1 MRIGICDD
9 EEIIREDIRNRV
21 LRIVPKA
28 TVCIYTSAEELL
40 DDQCP
45 DILLLDI
52 QMYGMSGMEA
62 ARIIRKRS
70 TDVVLIFVTAVE
82 EYVFEAFDV
91 GAFHYLVKPFSD
103 ARFEEIL
110 IKAAE
115 EARVKRRNRTEK
127 KTHYVIIQDGIT
139 RISLDT
145 DDIVFAE
152 VLNRTVTIHL
162 KDNDIS
168 YRGSI
173 GQLAGQVGTGFYQTH
188 RAFLVNMKYVSSYS
202 SAGIETPRGTVTVA
216 RGTFKEFV
224 KAFMEY
230 MRND

>member
-1 MRIGICDD
+1 MRIAICDD
-9 EEIIREDIRNRV
+9 EEIIRKDIKNRV
-21 LRIVPKA
+21 VKLIPEA
-28 TVCIYTSAEELL
+28 TICTYSSAEELL
-40 DDQCP
+40 ADMYP

-52 QMYGMSGMEA
+52 QMDGMSGMEA
-62 ARIIRKRS
+62 ARTLRKKS
-70 TDVVLIFVTAVE
+70 CDTVLIFITAME

-103 ARFEEIL
+103 DKFAEVL
-110 IKAAE
+110 IKATE
-115 EARVKRRNRTEK
+115 EVRERQKNYVKKSE
-127 KTHYVIIQDGIT
+127 HHIIIQDGIT
-139 RISLDT
+139 RIRIDT
-145 DDIVFAE
+145 DDIVYAE

-173 GQLAGQVGTGFYQTH
+173 GQLAGKVGSGFFQTH
-188 RAFLVNMKYVSSYS
+188 RAFLVNMKYVKSYS
-202 SAGIETPRGTVTVA
+202 SAGIETSRGKAAVA
-216 RGTFKEFV
+216 RGNLKAFV